1 MSWSRASHS
10 QFSASLIRE
19 IQNPAFY
26 ELVRRRILLIMTSN
40 FLFFIVLFF
49 YRVIVTFVTRVIH
62 V

>member
-26 ELVRRRILLIMTSN
+26 ELVRRILLIMTSN